1 MTPLVT
7 GTANPDAN
15 LLGQMESTAMA
26 ATLLSVRTAVQEEVH
41 AVQVTGASGTVQ
53 QTDPG
58 PVSVPGTPES
68 VPSTGTGE
76 YVVSG
81 WLVDN

>member
-7 GTANPDAN
+7 GTANLDAD
-15 LLGQMESTAMA
+15 LSGQTEYTAMA
-26 ATLLSVRTAVQEEVH
+26 ATLSLVRTAVREEDR

-53 QTDPG
+53 QIG

-76 YVVSG
+76 YVFSG